1 MTALDPIEQLYIL
14 VGYRISTLVV
24 SASTCDLHNGT
35 MGREEQAEEREV
47 LDSIFPE
54 EITGIEFPRPLAN
67 ILSWPLTTFKPDI
80 SDTSYQVSIALDV
93 DFRSADDEEPVQ
105 RMRLSFERL
114 STTHTR
120 VTLLIRLSSIA
131 AFINLIVTYPLN
143 YPDEPPILEVSNSKD
158 LSNHD
163 YLSFPED
170 GPQLLA
176 TLDETI
182 QDSLGAAMVF
192 TLISTLKDSAESL
205 IASRTA
211 AVQAEV
217 DKAAVEAEAKENAK
231 FHGEAVTRQSFLAWR
246 EKFVEEQKRHD
257 EEEERRAEEGGTR
270 GKKVVKE
277 EKKMTGRELW
287 ERGLVGK
294 VDEDE
299 GGEEEGEKD
308 ALAGV
313 EKLTLQE

>member
-1 MTALDPIEQLYIL
+1 
-14 VGYRISTLVV
+14 
-24 SASTCDLHNGT
+24 
-35 MGREEQAEEREV
+35 
-47 LDSIFPE
+47 
-54 EITGIEFPRPLAN
+54 
-67 ILSWPLTTFKPDI
+67 
-80 SDTSYQVSIALDV
+80 
-93 DFRSADDEEPVQ
+93 
-105 RMRLSFERL
+105 MRLFFENL
-114 STTHTR
+114 SSKHTR
-120 VTLLIRLSSIA
+120 DTLLIRLPSTS
-131 AFINLIVTYPLN
+131 AFINLTVTYPPN
-143 YPDEPPILEVSNSKD
+143 YPDEPPVLEVSNSKD
-158 LSNHD
+158 LPNHD
-163 YLSFPED
+163 HLSFPED

-182 QDSLGAAMVF
+182 QDSLGAAMIF

-205 IASRTA
+205 IASRA
-211 AVQAEV
+211 AAIQVEV

-246 EKFVEEQKRHD
+246 AKFVEEQKRHD
-257 EEEERRAEEGGTR
+257 EEEERRAEESGTR
-270 GKKVVKE
+270 GKKVMKE